1 MVNRPT
7 DIVAAMVADLT
18 ETKRIHNEGKYNE
31 NQGKTDYSA
40 DHKMSAG
47 GSIMV
52 SCKLM
57 AISDIIRDPKG
68 KFK

>member
-1 MVNRPT
+1 MKTR
-7 DIVAAMVADLT
+7 
-18 ETKRIHNEGKYNE
+18 E
-31 NQGKTDYSA
+31 KTDYSA